1 MKWQPPDVL
10 HTLMLVKHGHWAVAA
25 ALLSATAF
33 CIALPARAQNLA
45 PLSRP
50 AAEQLLPQVLSAVSR
65 QPFST
70 VPFVERRMSAMLV
83 MPLESRGTL
92 TRESSGSIEKITT
105 TPIRESVVL
114 TAESMT
120 VRADNGVPKVVRFDA
135 QPDLAAYANG
145 LRAILA
151 GDAGVLKKSFD
162 VGLSGALNR
171 WEMKLLPTDPGIR
184 RAIRQIVVRGEKGQ
198 VRLIETTETG
208 GDVNE
213 MTLVAN

>member
-1 MKWQPPDVL
+1 MKLQPPHLL
-10 HTLMLVKHGHWAVAA
+10 HTLMPFKHGHWAIAA
-25 ALLSATAF
+25 VLLYATAF

-50 AAEQLLPQVLSAVSR
+50 AAAQLLPQVLAAVSR
-65 QPFST
+65 QPFSA
-70 VPFVERRMSAMLV
+70 VPFVERRLSAMLV

-92 TRESSGSIEKITT
+92 TRESSRSIEKITT

-120 VRADNGVPKVVRFDA
+120 VRADNGAPKVVRFDA

-151 GDAGVLKKSFD
+151 GDAGVMKKYFEVTLAGS
-162 VGLSGALNR
+162 LNR
-171 WEMKLLPTDPGIR
+171 WEMKLAPLDAGIG

-213 MTLVAN
+213 MTLVAK

>member
-1 MKWQPPDVL
+1 MKLQPPHLL
-10 HTLMLVKHGHWAVAA
+10 HTLMPFKHGHWAIAA
-25 ALLSATAF
+25 MLFYATAF

-50 AAEQLLPQVLSAVSR
+50 AAAQLLPQVLAAVSR
-65 QPFST
+65 QPFSA
-70 VPFVERRMSAMLV
+70 VSFVERRLSAMLV

-135 QPDLAAYANG
+135 LQDCEPFGVRRHLQQGWHFELARE
-145 LRAILA
+145 L
-151 GDAGVLKKSFD
+151 GVLD
-162 VGLSGALNR
+162 L
-171 WEMKLLPTDPGIR
+171 IR
-184 RAIRQIVVRGEKGQ
+184 PVAQ
-198 VRLIETTETG
+198 V
-208 GDVNE
+208 
-213 MTLVAN
+213 